1 MTQHQKL
8 VWAAAIV
15 GVLLYIGAIVW
26 YDYMTHNHSK
36 NIGSGGSGG
45 EVSNAEQP
53 LFAAP
58 PT

>member
-1 MTQHQKL
+1 MTQHQKF

-26 YDYMTHNHSK
+26 YDYTTHNHSK
-36 NIGSGGSGG
+36 NIGSGGSGR
-45 EVSNAEQP
+45 EVSDIDQP

-58 PT
+58 LT